1 MTVFMIATFSLLGFI
16 LGYFISKL
24 IDYVR
29 NTKYINGL
37 EDTYNKSLD
46 IVNRMARLMEQVV
59 SNSQEAKEESN
70 EQSIDKN

>member
-70 EQSIDKN
+70 

>member
-1 MTVFMIATFSLLGFI
+1 MTIFIYTTFILLGFGI
-16 LGYFISKL
+16 GYFTAKL
-24 IDYVR
+24 VDYVR

-59 SNSQEAKEESN
+59 SGNQEAKEESN
-70 EQSIDKN
+70 EQPIDKN